1 MNRRTFLYGLM
12 LGPLA
17 APLAVEA
24 QSVGK
29 VYRVGYLSTSGSVF
43 EAFRRALREL
53 GYVEGQNLV
62 LEVRLAHG
70 RLDQLPAL
78 ATELVRTRPDVIA
91 AVSSPAIRAAMQATS
106 TIPIVM
112 AFSGDDPVRYGFV
125 KNLARPSG
133 NITGVALVA
142 DELAGKR
149 VALLKEMLP
158 RATRLAVLTQIDHP
172 SAASQTKAAQETAKS
187 LGIEMDVAPVHN
199 SQEYEAA
206 VAAIVKQRASGLFV
220 VSNPTFFGDRERLA
234 ALATKNRLP
243 MMCEWREMAEAGCL
257 MAYGPIIS
265 DLYRRAAEYVDKILK
280 GAKPADLPVEQPT
293 KFELVINLKTAKAL
307 GLTIPQSLL
316 GRADEVIR

>member
-1 MNRRTFLYGLM
+1 MHRRAFLGTMAGL
-12 LGPLA
+12 LV
-17 APLAVEA
+17 APLGAAA
-24 QSVGK
+24 QSGSK

-43 EAFRRALREL
+43 EAFRRALRDL

-70 RLDQLPAL
+70 RLDHLPAL

-91 AVSSPAIRAAMQATS
+91 AVSSPAIRATKQATT

-112 AFSGDDPVRYGFV
+112 AFSGDDPVRHGFV
-125 KNLARPSG
+125 KNLGQPSG

-187 LGIEMDVAPVHN
+187 LGIEMNVAPVHN
-199 SQEYEAA
+199 SRDYEAA
-206 VAAIVKQRASGLFV
+206 VAGIVKQRASGLFV

-234 ALATKNRLP
+234 VLATKNHLP

-293 KFELVINLKTAKAL
+293 KFELVINLKTAKVL
-307 GLTIPQSLL
+307 GLAIPPSLL
-316 GRADEVIR
+316 SRADEVIH

>member
-1 MNRRTFLYGLM
+1 MHRRAFLGTMAGL
-12 LGPLA
+12 LV
-17 APLAVEA
+17 APLGAAA
-24 QSVGK
+24 QSGSK

-43 EAFRRALREL
+43 EAFRRALRDL

-70 RLDQLPAL
+70 RLDHLPAL
-78 ATELVRTRPDVIA
+78 ATELVRTHPDVIA
-91 AVSSPAIRAAMQATS
+91 AVSSPAIRATKQATT

-112 AFSGDDPVRYGFV
+112 AFSGDDPVRHGFV
-125 KNLARPSG
+125 KNLGQPSG

-172 SAASQTKAAQETAKS
+172 SAASQTKVAQETAKS
-187 LGIEMDVAPVHN
+187 LGIEMNVAPVHN
-199 SQEYEAA
+199 SRDYEAA
-206 VAAIVKQRASGLFV
+206 VAGIVKQRASGLFV

-234 ALATKNRLP
+234 TLATKNRLP

-293 KFELVINLKTAKAL
+293 KFELVINLKTAKVL
-307 GLTIPQSLL
+307 GLAIPPSLL
-316 GRADEVIR
+316 SRADEVIH

>member
-1 MNRRTFLYGLM
+1 VISRRVFLGVVAGL
-12 LGPLA
+12 LA
-17 APLAVEA
+17 APLGAAA

-29 VYRVGYLSTSGSVF
+29 VYRVGYLSTSSSVF

-62 LEVRLAHG
+62 LEVRLANG

-78 ATELVRTRPDVIA
+78 AMELVRMRLDVIA
-91 AVSSPAIRAAMQATS
+91 AVSSPAIRATKQATT

-112 AFSGDDPVRYGFV
+112 AFSGDDPVQYGFV
-125 KNLARPSG
+125 KTLARPSG

-206 VAAIVKQRASGLFV
+206 VAGIMKQRASGLFV

-265 DLYRRAAEYVDKILK
+265 DLYREAR
-280 GAKPADLPVEQPT
+280 
-293 KFELVINLKTAKAL
+293 
-307 GLTIPQSLL
+307 
-316 GRADEVIR
+316 